1 MRVARP
7 QALFENRLDAGRK
20 LAVELADYQ
29 GRSTVVL
36 GIPNGGVPVA
46 VEVAM
51 ALKSDLGLVIT
62 RKIPNPLNPE
72 AGFGAVVDDGT
83 IIIDEDMARRLGLN
97 KEQIDYQ
104 VNKVRAAIRQRSLL
118 YHKDKP
124 LISVAGKTVIIA
136 DDGLAAGLTMMAAV
150 TSVRR
155 RRPAEIIVAA
165 PVASASAVERL
176 EKVADKI
183 VTCFTAQTPSFAVA
197 DYYRYWHDL
206 SDDEVLRLL
215 SDWRRRRMREG

>member
-51 ALKSDLGLVIT
+51 ALKSDLDLVIT
-62 RKIPNPLNPE
+62 RKIPIPLNPE

-83 IIIDEDMARRLGLN
+83 VIIDEDMARRLGLN

-124 LISVAGKTVIIA
+124 LLSVAGKTVIIA

-155 RRPAEIIVAA
+155 RRSAEIIVAA

-215 SDWRRRRMREG
+215 SDWRRRRTREG

>member
-51 ALKSDLGLVIT
+51 ALKSDLDLVIT
-62 RKIPNPLNPE
+62 RKIPIPLNPE

-83 IIIDEDMARRLGLN
+83 IIIDEDMVRRMGLT

-104 VNKVRAAIRQRSLL
+104 VNKVRAAVRQRSLL

-124 LISVAGKTVIIA
+124 LTTVAGKTVIIA
-136 DDGLAAGLTMMAAV
+136 DDGLAAGLTMEAAV

-155 RRPAEIIVAA
+155 RRPAELIVAA

-197 DYYRYWHDL
+197 DYYHYWHDL